1 MASNVTRT
9 TRRDGI
15 QFGANGYLSLAD
27 NEIDVSSGDLTL
39 DVANNC
45 IINADGGGLAFKDGS
60 NLALTIVSTATYT
73 ELLLNERGGT
83 TVDDYFRIRCNEHS
97 STEIITKDTAAAA
110 GHITLAPDG
119 NLVLDPV
126 SQKVIINTGD
136 QLYFDGGTDTYIE
149 ESSADV
155 LDINV
160 GGERMLRLAEAG
172 GGASDTITTGGVLVQ
187 QQDLKLTAT
196 KKLYFDGG
204 TETYIHEVSADLLQF
219 KVGNDTFL
227 NMREA
232 GSEGNTSMFKS
243 SSAVFLA
250 GIVTYN
256 ASDTNANFLTGNK
269 LHLIFGSGD
278 ITDLNLTFPDGDG
291 NFLLRIQQDGTGNRQ
306 ISNWKTFDQ
315 ASGNES
321 TVAWP
326 GGEAPTLSTGANAVD
341 IISFYWDNTNHKA
354 YGVASLNFSSP

>member
-136 QLYFDGGTDTYIE
+136 QLYFDGGGDTYI
-149 ESSADV
+149 
-155 LDINV
+155 
-160 GGERMLRLAEAG
+160 
-172 GGASDTITTGGVLVQ
+172 
-187 QQDLKLTAT
+187 
-196 KKLYFDGG
+196 
-204 TETYIHEVSADLLQF
+204 TETIAD
-219 KVGNDTFL
+219 G
-227 NMREA
+227 
-232 GSEGNTSMFKS
+232 
-243 SSAVFLA
+243 
-250 GIVTYN
+250 
-256 ASDTNANFLTGNK
+256 
-269 LHLIFGSGD
+269 
-278 ITDLNLTFPDGDG
+278 
-291 NFLLRIQQDGTGNRQ
+291 
-306 ISNWKTFDQ
+306 
-315 ASGNES
+315 
-321 TVAWP
+321 
-326 GGEAPTLSTGANAVD
+326 VD
-341 IISFYWDNTNHKA
+341 IVV
-354 YGVASLNFSSP
+354 GVETL